1 MKAAI
6 LQFLLRFSD
15 LNMPL
20 KVWIFWFHVCLSLR
34 VESMCLRIKSLRL
47 GLPFM
52 SAGGAACARGAAAFS
67 APEIELAARL
77 VLFFV
82 FIGFLRVF
90 AQ

>member
-1 MKAAI
+1 MKTAV
-6 LQFLLRFSD
+6 LQFLLCLSD
-15 LNMPL
+15 LDMPL
-20 KVWIFWFHVCLSLR
+20 KVWIFRFHGCLSLR

-52 SAGGAACARGAAAFS
+52 STGGAACARGAAAFS